1 MSLTASMEKDRLR
14 DVLQETGLTQYEAD
28 TYITLLELGS
38 AAATEIADAC
48 DVPQARIYDVLRK
61 LEARGYVETYED
73 GNLYARAGDPSEV
86 IADLD
91 DYAETIADASDAVQ
105 ERWERPTVEN
115 HQVSVVR
122 PLSAIFDRSREA
134 IEQAETEIQIALDLE
149 QFFNFRDALAT
160 AYDRGVHIKLA
171 LSPGDNADI
180 DPDELN
186 IDFTGLATEV
196 RYRRLPTPFVV
207 IADRMQIRYAP
218 ERSLHPAHEYGVMVN
233 DYSLSRVFDLFFQLG
248 LWETWE
254 SVYNNRTDDL
264 PAVYTNIR
272 ECIDR
277 LAPLVDNDYDVALRV
292 VGVDRNSG
300 VEEELVGRV
309 TDLDYVESNNG
320 LTPLERFIEQATITL
335 DVDGDAL
342 TVGGWGALVE
352 DIEGKRFIIESIA

>member
-196 RYRRLPTPFVV
+196 RYRRDCRPNANPVRAGTLTPPST
-207 IADRMQIRYAP
+207 RIRRYGQRLLSFTRLRSILST
-218 ERSLHPAHEYGVMVN
+218 RSLGN
-233 DYSLSRVFDLFFQLG
+233 LG
-248 LWETWE
+248 I
-254 SVYNNRTDDL
+254 SVQQ
-264 PAVYTNIR
+264 PH
-272 ECIDR
+272 
-277 LAPLVDNDYDVALRV
+277 
-292 VGVDRNSG
+292 
-300 VEEELVGRV
+300 
-309 TDLDYVESNNG
+309 
-320 LTPLERFIEQATITL
+320 
-335 DVDGDAL
+335 
-342 TVGGWGALVE
+342 
-352 DIEGKRFIIESIA
+352 

>member
-1 MSLTASMEKDRLR
+1 MEKDRLR
-14 DVLQETGLTQYEAD
+14 DVLQDTGLTQYEAD
-28 TYITLLELGS
+28 AYITLLELGS

-48 DVPQARIYDVLRK
+48 GVPQARIYDVLRE

-73 GNLYARAGDPSEV
+73 GNLHARAGDPSEV
-86 IADLD
+86 TTDLD
-91 DYAETIADASDAVQ
+91 DYADTITDASDAVQ

-122 PLSAIFDRSREA
+122 PLSAIYDRSRDA
-134 IEQAETEIQIALDLE
+134 IENAETELQIALDLE
-149 QFFNFRDALAT
+149 QFFEFRDALT
-160 AYDRGVHIKLA
+160 DAYDRGVHIKLA

-180 DPDELN
+180 DREDIT
-186 IDFTGLATEV
+186 IDFDGLATEV

-207 IADRMQIRYAP
+207 IADRMHIRYAP

-254 SVYNNRTDDL
+254 TIHNDRTESL
-264 PAVYTNIR
+264 PAAYTNIR

-277 LAPLVDNDYDVALRV
+277 LAPFVDDEHDVALRV
-292 VGVDRNSG
+292 IGIDRGSG
-300 VEEELVGRV
+300 VEREIIGHVAN
-309 TDLDYVESNNG
+309 LDYVDYHDG

-335 DVDGDAL
+335 DVEGDTL

-352 DIEGKRFIIESIA
+352 DIEGKRFVIESTM